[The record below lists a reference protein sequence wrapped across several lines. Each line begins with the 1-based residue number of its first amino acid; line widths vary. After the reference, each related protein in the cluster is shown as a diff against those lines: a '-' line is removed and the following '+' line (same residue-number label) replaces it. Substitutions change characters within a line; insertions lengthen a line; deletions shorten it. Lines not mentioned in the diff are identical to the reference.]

1 MNWNFHILQFN
12 SNILNVWIKGDWQN
26 KGEASKTF
34 IIVFLVFILFK
45 ILGLWEL
52 LIFILVKI
60 ILELSI

>member
-1 MNWNFHILQFN
+1 MFEL
-12 SNILNVWIKGDWQN
+12 KGAWQN

>member
-1 MNWNFHILQFN
+1 MFG
-12 SNILNVWIKGDWQN
+12 LNGAWQN
-26 KGEASKTF
+26 MGKASKNF

-60 ILELSI
+60 ILEPSI